1 MSIARIC
8 LLSLLAAVASCATPK
23 MRHAEIEHA
32 IEDTL
37 TLTDATM
44 EELSGVTYHA
54 TGSLLRIDEELDEEK
69 KPTGTFTAV
78 SLPIAADDRIYV
90 STRRRRHFLALISG
104 QPITPNTRFLY
115 DLEFR

>member
-8 LLSLLAAVASCATPK
+8 LLSLLAAAASCATPK
-23 MRHAEIEHA
+23 IRHAEIEHA

-37 TLTDATM
+37 TLTDTTI

-54 TGSLLRIDEELDEEK
+54 TGSLLRIDEELDDEK

-78 SLPIAADDRIYV
+78 SLPIAAGADRIYV
-90 STRRRRHFLALISG
+90 VYSKAATLSRTYLGATYH
-104 QPITPNTRFLY
+104 TKY
-115 DLEFR
+115 